1 MDGCPVRNS
10 DSTQPVHSWPE
21 SQITGGRFGE
31 VTASA
36 IRGTAAAG
44 KPMVA
49 ATAVQNF
56 MKSLR
61 VTLLNRFS
69 LLPTTFDFICH
80 LLNVQVTAYV
90 RIELTNLSLTKP

>member
-1 MDGCPVRNS
+1 
-10 DSTQPVHSWPE
+10 VHSWPE
-21 SQITGGRFGE
+21 SQIAGGRLGE

-36 IRGTAAAG
+36 ILGAEVIGR
-44 KPMVA
+44 PMVA

-61 VTLLNRFS
+61 VTPLNRFS

-80 LLNVQVTAYV
+80 LLADIVLKLPATHKKHYTSIA
-90 RIELTNLSLTKP
+90 LSD

>member
-1 MDGCPVRNS
+1 MSVSMDGCPVRNR
-10 DSTQPVHSWPE
+10 DSTQPVHSWPD
-21 SQITGGRFGE
+21 SQMTGGRLGE

-36 IRGTAAAG
+36 ILGTEAIG

-49 ATAVQNF
+49 AIAVQNF

-61 VTLLNRFS
+61 VTPLNRFS

-80 LLNVQVTAYV
+80 LLGGMFF
-90 RIELTNLSLTKP
+90 